1 MKYMRDCAEHQPEID
16 PRHRENRYSR
26 WPCDNG
32 QINQNRTQK
41 KENWP
46 WKNGGPK
53 MALNSYKG
61 HIFAQNKA

>member
-1 MKYMRDCAEHQPEID
+1 LTQDIEKADIPDGRG
-16 PRHRENRYSR
+16 
-26 WPCDNG
+26 NG
-32 QINQNRTQK
+32 QIIQNRTQT

-53 MALNSYKG
+53 MALNSYKV

>member
-1 MKYMRDCAEHQPEID
+1 MKYMRDCAKHQPQID
-16 PRHRENRYSR
+16 PRNRESRYSR
-26 WPCDNG
+26 WPWQRPN
-32 QINQNRTQK
+32 NSKKNPK

-53 MALNSYKG
+53 MALNSYKV